1 MQAGHFFKA
10 ELHSSV
16 RFNENNIHLQC
27 EHCNC
32 FEEGNLTQYEPNLI
46 TKIGI
51 EAYKELEDTIA
62 FYKRVGFKWDK
73 FILQETIDYY
83 NQKLN

>member
-10 ELHSSV
+10 ELYSSV

-32 FEEGNLTQYEPNLI
+32 FEEGNLTQYESNLI

-51 EAYKELEDTIA
+51 EAYKELEDSIA

-83 NQKLN
+83 KQKLN